1 MLKHDL
7 KEHAPVAVS
16 NDTKGWSRDYYQKF
30 APQIETVV
38 NILKSFIERFPLKK
52 ACLAIADKPFFLG
65 YPRPPR
71 RTCFIPNAKPYTR
84 LTNQFYLKNGCI
96 NKD

>member
-1 MLKHDL
+1 MLKYDL

-52 ACLAIADKPFFLG
+52 PV
-65 YPRPPR
+65 
-71 RTCFIPNAKPYTR
+71 
-84 LTNQFYLKNGCI
+84 
-96 NKD
+96 